1 MTDFPLF
8 GTIVN
13 TVAVLIGAAS
23 GLVIRRFAARCG
35 GKEATVQEGRKG
47 FSDALMRAMGLCV
60 ILIGIMGALS
70 ISNVLLMI
78 VSMALGTVLGELL
91 DLDGWVNRLGKWV
104 EARLGGGQGR
114 ITEGFVSTTL
124 LFCVGAMTVT
134 GAIESGIAHTHT
146 TYYAKSLIDMVS
158 ATIFATTLG
167 GGVLLSAASV
177 FLIQGGL
184 TLVAVWVGGAIPTLV
199 VGEIMAVGSLLVI
212 GIGTNLLGITKLK
225 VMNMLPAM
233 FLPPVLCP
241 VFSFLPL

>member
-91 DLDGWVNRLGKWV
+91 DLDGWGTMSVDWDLDLWVQQCGDISIACFSILFSSCRL
-104 EARLGGGQGR
+104 
-114 ITEGFVSTTL
+114 
-124 LFCVGAMTVT
+124 C
-134 GAIESGIAHTHT
+134 
-146 TYYAKSLIDMVS
+146 
-158 ATIFATTLG
+158 
-167 GGVLLSAASV
+167 
-177 FLIQGGL
+177 
-184 TLVAVWVGGAIPTLV
+184 
-199 VGEIMAVGSLLVI
+199 
-212 GIGTNLLGITKLK
+212 
-225 VMNMLPAM
+225 
-233 FLPPVLCP
+233 
-241 VFSFLPL
+241 